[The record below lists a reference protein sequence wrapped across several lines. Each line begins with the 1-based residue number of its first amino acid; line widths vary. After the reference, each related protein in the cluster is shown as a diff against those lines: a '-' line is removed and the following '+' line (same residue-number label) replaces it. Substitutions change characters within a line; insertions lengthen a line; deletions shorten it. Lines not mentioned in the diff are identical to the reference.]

1 MHLHSYVY
9 ENIRAREH
17 IVYIYIYMYIHVLKI
32 VCMYSKY
39 TFNYKCK
46 PMHVELFVF
55 AYMHTYIHLD
65 VCSPVYIRDFK
76 CINVSFAHACVYV
89 FKR

>member
-1 MHLHSYVY
+1 
-9 ENIRAREH
+9 
-17 IVYIYIYMYIHVLKI
+17 MYIHVLKI

-55 AYMHTYIHLD
+55 AYMHTYIHLEIS
-65 VCSPVYIRDFK
+65 VPL
-76 CINVSFAHACVYV
+76 CIYVNLNV
-89 FKR
+89 